1 MPGFVL
7 EQGNREESGIGCHLG
22 IRLGDG
28 TRKEMKGLL
37 PCGPWPSVAEREREG
52 KVGHAR
58 AGLVAGLRPGSWL
71 GRARGKPG
79 AVLAG
84 LRPSSRGFSV
94 FIFIF
99 FNFLFK
105 EKCEHR

>member
-1 MPGFVL
+1 MLLDRKSGCGTGPGAYIVPGFAL

-52 KVGHAR
+52 RESGAR
-58 AGLVAGLRPGSWL
+58 AGRPGCWAS
-71 GRARGKPG
+71 ARELVGPSAGETRRG
-79 AVLAG
+79 AGWA
-84 LRPSSRGFSV
+84 SA
-94 FIFIF
+94 
-99 FNFLFK
+99 
-105 EKCEHR
+105 

>member
-1 MPGFVL
+1 MPGFAL
-7 EQGNREESGIGCHLG
+7 EQGNRKESGIGCHPG
-22 IRLGDG
+22 VRLDDG
-28 TRKEMKGLL
+28 ARKEMRGSL
-37 PCGPWPSVAEREREG
+37 PCGPRPSVAEREREG
-52 KVGHAR
+52 KVGRAR
-58 AGLVAGLRPGSWL
+58 VGLVAGLRPGSWL
-71 GRARGKPG
+71 GRAQGKPG

-99 FNFLFK
+99 FNFLFI